1 MYGKKYHIYKADLM
15 GNLFPL
21 SLRLYK
27 SEKQV
32 FWGFFYSKKKHK
44 KFSIFFLLKDK
55 IQLPCHSIHF
65 DLNFERIRAM
75 FISAELKEREECLSV
90 ISEEKTIV

>member
-32 FWGFFYSKKKHK
+32 FLGFFIVKR
-44 KFSIFFLLKDK
+44 SIKSFPFFLLKDK

>member
-1 MYGKKYHIYKADLM
+1 MVKRSIKS
-15 GNLFPL
+15 FP
-21 SLRLYK
+21 
-27 SEKQV
+27 
-32 FWGFFYSKKKHK
+32 F
-44 KFSIFFLLKDK
+44 FFLLKDK

-65 DLNFERIRAM
+65 DLNYERIRAM

>member
-1 MYGKKYHIYKADLM
+1 M

-32 FWGFFYSKKKHK
+32 FWGFFIVKR
-44 KFSIFFLLKDK
+44 SIKSLPFFLLKDK